1 MIVMILGN
9 SFYEVRRPCLLNYLI
24 WSDQMSQR
32 SRVFVVLW
40 GGGGARRGEG
50 GPRRGG
56 GGARGGEGMQEE
68 EGEEEEERTLSF
80 SAGV

>member
-40 GGGGARRGEG
+40 GGGARRGEG